1 MALDLVMGSQTLYQ
15 KHEKQKKRVYKL
27 GSIKTKNLHAKDVIK
42 VKWQLIE
49 WEQRFANHI
58 SV

>member
-42 VKWQLIE
+42 VK
-49 WEQRFANHI
+49 
-58 SV
+58 